1 MCRPQSLRGKLDAD
15 DMSRRAIKSIVKG
28 LGKGA
33 LEGAGTSILG
43 SLTGGD
49 SDDSDSSDDSDNS
62 QRRV

>member
-1 MCRPQSLRGKLDAD
+1 MCRTESLREKLGAD
-15 DMSRRAIKSIVKG
+15 NLLRRAIKSIVKG

-49 SDDSDSSDDSDNS
+49 SSDSDNSDDSDKS